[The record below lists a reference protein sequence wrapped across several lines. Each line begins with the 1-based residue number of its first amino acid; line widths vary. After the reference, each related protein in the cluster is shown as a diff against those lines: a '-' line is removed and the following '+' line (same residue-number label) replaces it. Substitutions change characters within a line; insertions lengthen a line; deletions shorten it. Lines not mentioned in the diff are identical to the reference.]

1 MVSHTCNYFVS
12 KQQEMYNPSATTVL
26 TAPHT
31 HTHTLKQK
39 MYYLSYFYSEIPVLL
54 QPCFIL
60 FSYDYHYLYT
70 QLQEGEV
77 DVSTLRI

>member
-31 HTHTLKQK
+31 HTHLKK

-54 QPCFIL
+54 QPRFIL
-60 FSYDYHYLYT
+60 FSYNYHYLYT
-70 QLQEGEV
+70 QLQEGGL